1 MGKLRAELEDSAW
14 RYFHAPA
21 ERERIRSVLVDLSQT
36 ALAFTQITHKALE
49 QLSSGIAPRLRQAI
63 VPSLDLTCG
72 SAVKRP
78 GIHPDHSQ
86 GGVDIYCAIALAGCK
101 VLCGCGSWTSD
112 NPCSSAEMRL

>member
-63 VPSLDLTCG
+63 VPSLDLTSG
-72 SAVKRP
+72 SAVSRP
-78 GIHPDHSQ
+78 DIHSDHPQ
-86 GGVDIYCAIALAGCK
+86 GDEVCAARLPWLGVRLRVGVKAGPQTTH
-101 VLCGCGSWTSD
+101 VLLL
-112 NPCSSAEMRL
+112 R